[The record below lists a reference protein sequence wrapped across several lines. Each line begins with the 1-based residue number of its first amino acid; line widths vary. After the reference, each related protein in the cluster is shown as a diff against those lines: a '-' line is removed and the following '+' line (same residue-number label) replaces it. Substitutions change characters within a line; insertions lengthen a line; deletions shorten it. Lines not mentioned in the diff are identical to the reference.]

1 MDNCFRYFYYV
12 YLSRLTYHTHT
23 HKLHVD
29 REPKNSCNTNLPPP
43 LNPFVVTNKLIL
55 SVCYRVI

>member
-1 MDNCFRYFYYV
+1 MDNCFHYFYYV
-12 YLSRLTYHTHT
+12 YLSQLTYHT